1 MRLITLVTAILLSTQ
16 ITVIHAGRSFQDAI
30 VEDHAYYT
38 MSLYQDN
45 AEGMYNKHFVDM
57 VGSDVHSFLSSHS
70 QAAEAIEPG
79 FIFPFYGHLV
89 ILLKQTAQKLQDVY
103 RRDFKV

>member
-1 MRLITLVTAILLSTQ
+1 MRLIIFLVFAIFKFS
-16 ITVIHAGRSFQDAI
+16 VIHAGRSFQDAI

-57 VGSDVHSFLSSHS
+57 KGSDVHAFLSSHS

-89 ILLKQTAQKLQDVY
+89 NIIIFI
-103 RRDFKV
+103 FKKIKVNLRS